1 MNGTFYQSSV
11 STFENL
17 LNPAGNTAMA
27 SGLAAMAGPLTT
39 LLVIYV
45 ITTGILCSLGEFSA
59 RIAVGRIL
67 RAGFVSML
75 LTVTYFNPYVRD
87 LFITTLPAWFASSL
101 SNSSSTLSVPQQC
114 DLIRSAMLHMGAA
127 IYQNTTWQ
135 DLDVRMQTQIITTLG
150 TGFLAVLV
158 LVYELTRTFMV
169 LTVCAAPFVIAG
181 YLFDATKSFVEGWI
195 GKAVGLTLLQLL
207 VSITAQIVVDADSNM
222 VRTTANNIGAG
233 ALEQVSNLVAVV
245 VFFLMMA
252 VVLIGLPGIAYSIG
266 RGVVINTGA
275 PAAIA
280 LPGRMMRAFS
290 NSSLNLRIR
299 R

>member
-1 MNGTFYQSSV
+1 MNSYFFQTSA

-17 LNPAGNTAMA
+17 LSPAGNTAIA
-27 SGLAAMAGPLTT
+27 STLQAVAGPLTT

-59 RIAVGRIL
+59 RIAVSRIL

-75 LTVTYFNPYVRD
+75 LTTTYFNTYVRD

-101 SNSSSTLSVPQQC
+101 SNNSTTLSLPQQC
-114 DLIRSAMLHMGAA
+114 DLIRSAMLHLSAV

-135 DLDVRMQTQIITTLG
+135 DLDVRMETQFTTMLG

-158 LVYELTRTFMV
+158 LVYELARTFMV
-169 LTVCAAPFVIAG
+169 VTVCVAPLVIAG
-181 YLFDATKSFVEGWI
+181 YLFDATKSFFEGWV
-195 GKAVGLTLLQLL
+195 GKIVGLTLLQLL
-207 VSITAQIVVDADSNM
+207 VSVTAQIVMNADSTM
-222 VRTTANNIGAG
+222 MKLTANNIGAG

-252 VVLIGLPGIAYSIG
+252 VVVIGLPGIAYSIG

-280 LPGRMMRAFS
+280 LPGRMMRAFG